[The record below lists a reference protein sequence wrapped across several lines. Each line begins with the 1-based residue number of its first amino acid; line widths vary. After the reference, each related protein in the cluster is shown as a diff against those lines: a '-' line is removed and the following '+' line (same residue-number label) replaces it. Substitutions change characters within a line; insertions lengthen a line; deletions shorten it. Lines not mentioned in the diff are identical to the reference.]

1 MSESPIWL
9 TACFQ
14 WSIPWKLR
22 VFNLSYL
29 LPLVIAHVWFS
40 VFTDIGKTPNALLE
54 NRPPT
59 PKDVEGV
66 LSSHTLSHICMHTI
80 ILFHCLPLSFFLP
93 LLLPPSLLPLSPI
106 PPSLPHNP
114 PPPLW
119 FSLIAVD
126 AERGVC
132 GLLNMGNTC
141 YMNAGLQCIRN
152 LPDIAKYYLSMR
164 LYKAFVL
171 QFLSQYYCLSQKEIE
186 HYSIVYL
193 DHISTLQLSCRAHIG
208 YTRYRYWCVYV
219 AHMSPTHNRSDT
231 KCGRTMFMLDC

>member
-9 TACFQ
+9 TACFK

-40 VFTDIGKTPNALLE
+40 VFTDTGKTPNALLE

-66 LSSHTLSHICMHTI
+66 LSSHTPSHICMHTI
-80 ILFHCLPLSFFLP
+80 ILFHCPPLFLFSSFTSSIPPFL
-93 LLLPPSLLPLSPI
+93 S
-106 PPSLPHNP
+106 PPSLPLLSSSP
-114 PPPLW
+114 PHPFPPLW

-164 LYKAFVL
+164 LYKDNF
-171 QFLSQYYCLSQKEIE
+171 F
-186 HYSIVYL
+186 HSIIVCHRKKL
-193 DHISTLQLSCRAHIG
+193 NIIPSCI
-208 YTRYRYWCVYV
+208 
-219 AHMSPTHNRSDT
+219 
-231 KCGRTMFMLDC
+231 